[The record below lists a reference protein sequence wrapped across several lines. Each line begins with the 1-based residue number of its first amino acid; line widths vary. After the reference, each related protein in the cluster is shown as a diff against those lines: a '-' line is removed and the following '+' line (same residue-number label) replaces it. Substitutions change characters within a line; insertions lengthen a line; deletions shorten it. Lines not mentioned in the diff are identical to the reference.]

1 MPLPNSPEQPGQ
13 PEGPPTPE
21 PPLPG
26 APPTVPPDST
36 PSPKPVPG
44 GLPPTGPADI
54 RRSSFLS
61 YEQGASMRKV
71 LNSLVAIAFVIGS
84 AACANTA
91 RGVVEDTKE
100 NASAVRG
107 GLETVDVKSAL
118 VADDIIDAD
127 AIDVDTYQD
136 KKLVVLRGS
145 VPTAEQKARAEQ
157 IARDNAK
164 GYTIDN
170 RLAVVPEN

>member
-1 MPLPNSPEQPGQ
+1 M
-13 PEGPPTPE
+13 
-21 PPLPG
+21 
-26 APPTVPPDST
+26 
-36 PSPKPVPG
+36 
-44 GLPPTGPADI
+44 I
-54 RRSSFLS
+54 RKLA
-61 YEQGASMRKV
+61 QTMLAV
-71 LNSLVAIAFVIGS
+71 ALVGGS

-91 RGVVEDTKE
+91 RGVVQDTKD

-107 GLETVDVKSAL
+107 GIETIDVKTAII
-118 VADDIIDAD
+118 ADKTIDSG

-145 VPTAEQKARAEQ
+145 VPTAEQKAKAEQ

-170 RLAVVPEN
+170 RLVVAPF